1 MSRNRP
7 LTEGRLIDAVG
18 RVLER
23 SGVTGLNASAI
34 AAQAGVDKALIYK
47 YFGDLEGLL
56 RRYGESADLW
66 WRAEELLEGVGN
78 RENIIS
84 KSAIYG
90 LILVR
95 FLNSLRRR
103 PAALAIL
110 ASEANQYNILS
121 SLVSLKRE
129 HETERL
135 FEHLGAVFGA
145 PPSADE
151 RAGLAT
157 YMHAITY
164 AVMLGRG
171 DARTVYGVE
180 LGAGDPAWTRLEA
193 AVMTGARA
201 QFAA

>member
-1 MSRNRP
+1 MSRNRQR
-7 LTEGRLIDAVG
+7 TEQRLIEAVG
-18 RVLER
+18 TVLTTA
-23 SGVTGLNASAI
+23 GVAGLNASAI

-66 WRAEELLEGVGN
+66 WRAEELLEGVS
-78 RENIIS
+78 REENSLS

-95 FLNSLRRR
+95 FLKVLRRR

-110 ASEANQYNILS
+110 AAEANQYNILS
-121 SLVSLKRE
+121 GFVSQKRE

-164 AVMLGRG
+164 AVMVSRG

-180 LGAGDPAWTRLEA
+180 LGTGDPAWTRLEA

-201 QFAA
+201 QFAV